1 MCIRDRFRALHLAG
15 KSYQDLNDGGFFI
28 DTKTGDVLVCDCD
41 NVAAD
46 GDNFGIG
53 GMPGFMAPE
62 VVRGIAKPDV
72 LTDRYLS
79 LIHILPDFLL
89 QRTVSQK

>member
-1 MCIRDRFRALHLAG
+1 MPCI
-15 KSYQDLNDGGFFI
+15 YQEKLSGLNDGGFFI
-28 DTKTGDVLVCDCD
+28 DTRSGDVLVCDCD

-62 VVRGIAKPDV
+62 VVRGIAKPMC
-72 LTDRYLS
+72 
-79 LIHILPDFLL
+79 
-89 QRTVSQK
+89 